1 MEVEQ
6 EIVAGYKIHA
16 RLITDTSDFTQF
28 SIKVS
33 DTMNG
38 FTPKFHLQQP
48 ILLQLELVGN

>member
-38 FTPKFHLQQP
+38 FTPKFHPQQL